1 MYQVE
6 LLNISIKRAYAE
18 ALQLLEDILTPSQ
31 LQNYDGI
38 FSVALSELF
47 SSVHNINQKVDI
59 EYLIDNHTVKFNF
72 HFSESENILDSLTEE
87 SSFILSKLVDDLSYN
102 SENNTVTFLF
112 HVKRQRL
119 TPRMLQN
126 LNRVNVETLINA
138 NDYEI

>member
-47 SSVHNINQKVDI
+47 SSVHNVNQKVDI

-87 SSFILSKLVDDLSYN
+87 SSFILSKLVDNLSYN

-112 HVKRQRL
+112 HVKRQPL

>member
-87 SSFILSKLVDDLSYN
+87 SSFILSKLVDNLSYN

-112 HVKRQRL
+112 HVKRQPL

-126 LNRVNVETLINA
+126 LNRVNLETHINA

>member
-87 SSFILSKLVDDLSYN
+87 SSFILSKLVDNLSYN

-112 HVKRQRL
+112 HVKRQPL

>member
-72 HFSESENILDSLTEE
+72 HFSESENILDNLTEE
-87 SSFILSKLVDDLSYN
+87 SSFILSKLVDNLSYN

-112 HVKRQRL
+112 HVKRQPL

>member
-72 HFSESENILDSLTEE
+72 HFLESENILDSLTEE
-87 SSFILSKLVDDLSYN
+87 SSFILSKLVDNLSYN

-112 HVKRQRL
+112 HVKRQPL

>member
-6 LLNISIKRAYAE
+6 LLNISIERANAE

-87 SSFILSKLVDDLSYN
+87 SSFILSKLVDNLSYN

-112 HVKRQRL
+112 HVKRQPL

>member
-6 LLNISIKRAYAE
+6 LLNVSIKRAYAE

-87 SSFILSKLVDDLSYN
+87 SSFILSKLVDNLSYN

-112 HVKRQRL
+112 HVKRQPL

>member
-6 LLNISIKRAYAE
+6 LLNISIKHAYAE

-87 SSFILSKLVDDLSYN
+87 SSFILSKLVDNLSYN
-102 SENNTVTFLF
+102 SENDTVTFLF
-112 HVKRQRL
+112 HVKRQPL

>member
-6 LLNISIKRAYAE
+6 LLNISIERANAE
-18 ALQLLEDILTPSQ
+18 ALQLLEDILAPSQ

-47 SSVHNINQKVDI
+47 SSVQNRTQKVDI

-72 HFSESENILDSLTEE
+72 HFSESENILDNLTEE
-87 SSFILSKLVDDLSYN
+87 SSFIVSKLVDDFSYN

-112 HVKRQRL
+112 HVKRQPL

-126 LNRVNVETLINA
+126 LNRVNIETLINA
-138 NDYEI
+138 NDYEM